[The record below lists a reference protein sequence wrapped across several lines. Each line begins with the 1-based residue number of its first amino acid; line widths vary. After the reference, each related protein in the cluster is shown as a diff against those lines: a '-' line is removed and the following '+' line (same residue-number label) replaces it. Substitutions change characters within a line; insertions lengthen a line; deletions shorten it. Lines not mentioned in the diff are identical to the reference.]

1 MSKNTNQPPV
11 LESNTLEAYLEEYSN
26 ALTNALKG
34 IDQASLCKAQEAMES
49 ASKSNRQIFV
59 AGNGGSAAIS
69 NHLCCDWTKGT
80 FISKDVFRIRTQS
93 LSTNN
98 AVLTAYANDYS
109 YEDVFA
115 KQVEHLANE
124 GDCLVLISSSG
135 NSENIIRAVNQAR
148 KLKMTTIGLSGFTG
162 GRLKEESDIS
172 IHVNFNNYGIV
183 EDAHQAIMHI
193 LAQYTAKSNFRK
205 LS

>member
-1 MSKNTNQPPV
+1 MSKNTNLPPV
-11 LESNTLEAYLEEYSN
+11 LEANTLEAYLEEYSN
-26 ALTNALKG
+26 TLSSALKG
-34 IDQASLCKAQEAMES
+34 IDQQALHNAQKAMEE
-49 ASKSNRQIFV
+49 ASKNNKQIFV

-80 FISKDVFRIRTQS
+80 YISKDVFRIRTQS

-98 AVLTAYANDYS
+98 AVLTAYANDYC

-115 KQVEHLANE
+115 KQIEHLANT

-135 NSENIIRAVNQAR
+135 NSENIIRAAKEAK
-148 KLKMTTIGLSGFTG
+148 KLNMTTIGLSGFKG
-162 GRLKEESDIS
+162 GRLKDEADIS
-172 IHVNFNNYGIV
+172 LHVNFDNYGIV

-193 LAQYTAKSNFRK
+193 LAQYTAKSNFQK
-205 LS
+205 L